1 MQEDVLQR
9 GCEAESR
16 AVFVCNFARAHRG
29 GEFFYQLTEGYP
41 VVAGNLF
48 ALVECERRP
57 HRDGRRPAL
66 DPRKPDMFRAKNVCI
81 ELETTDGMLPRGPKA
96 LEDFEI
102 RPVKV
107 VVQTRE

>member
-1 MQEDVLQR
+1 MKENVLQR
-9 GCEAESR
+9 GCKAESG

-29 GEFFYQLTEGYP
+29 GEFFDQLAEGYP

-48 ALVECERRP
+48 TLVERKRRP
-57 HRDGRRPAL
+57 HRDGRCPARN
-66 DPRKPDMFRAKNVCI
+66 PRKPDVFRAQNVRI
-81 ELETTDGMLPRGPKA
+81 ELETADGMLPRGAKA

-102 RPVKV
+102 RPVEV